1 MRVFVRCMCALCF
14 FLFKQ
19 KTAYEMRI
27 SDWSSDVCSSDLH
40 IARRISH
47 CEVRL
52 LSALFPELEHGELLR
67 GEFRHT
73 LFKVGWSMARP
84 DSFKPAHD
92 VTAALA
98 AIHLA
103 QCAATTAMAA
113 PPGDALRSEERR
125 VGTECGST

>member
-1 MRVFVRCMCALCF
+1 
-14 FLFKQ
+14 
-19 KTAYEMRI
+19 MRI
-27 SDWSSDVCSSDLH
+27 SDLSSDVCSSDLAAGLTHPNQLRPHH

-52 LSALFPELEHGELLR
+52 LSALFPELEPGELLR

-73 LFKVGWSMARP
+73 LFRVGWSMARA
-84 DSFKPAHD
+84 DSFKPVQD

-103 QCAATTAMAA
+103 QCATTTAIAESTVNARVAATTI
-113 PPGDALRSEERR
+113 
-125 VGTECGST
+125 